1 MNELAM
7 IGAILLAGVI
17 FWFTHDDEDE
27 YYPAEDII
35 ELEGIPIEE
44 LE

>member
-7 IGAILLAGVI
+7 IGAILLCGVI
-17 FWFTHDDEDE
+17 FWFTHNDEDE
-27 YYPAEDII
+27 YYPDDVI

-44 LE
+44 LD

>member
-7 IGAILLAGVI
+7 IGAMFIYGLI
-17 FWFTHDDEDE
+17 FWLTHDDEDA
-27 YYPAEDII
+27 YYPDDDVI